1 MTEMQKPGNGV
12 KRGPA
17 AAVEVGARPGR
28 TGPAAREIDEMRRR
42 ALLAER
48 EAQSAKARL
57 DHLLSASSGVILS
70 CRAAADHGATF
81 VSPSVKSLL
90 GYEPD
95 EFLKEPKFW
104 LEAVHPEDR
113 EEVEAML
120 AYVCEVGNLVH
131 DFRMRHRD
139 GGYRWLRDELRLAVP
154 PEGRKPGEIAAYWI
168 DITESRSLEEQY
180 VHDAFHDPLTNLPNR
195 ALFEDRLRVSFARGR
210 RRKSSTFAVLYVDLD
225 RFKNVNESL
234 GHAKGDRL
242 LVAASKRLL
251 KCVRFGDTVAR
262 LGGDEFLI
270 ILEDLKDRADVE
282 ATAGR
287 IQTEIGQPYDL
298 GGETEAFASV
308 SIGIAIAHPG
318 LERPEHLVRD
328 AETAMF
334 RAKTS
339 GRACHVIFD
348 GAMRDKAVSVL
359 QLETDL
365 RRAVERNEFVIHYQ
379 PICRL
384 KDGTVA
390 AFEALIR
397 WRHPSRGL
405 ILPGHFIPQAE
416 ETGLIVPMGE
426 WVLREACRQ
435 MRTWQGAFA
444 EIPPLG
450 ISVNLSSKQLL
461 PGFTGRV
468 RDILAETGLDPA
480 SLKLEIT
487 ESSIIDDHDWA
498 TGLFAELRNMKVRV
512 LIDDFGT
519 GYSSMNYLS
528 KLSIDG
534 LKIDRSFI
542 GAMRSTGE
550 GLEIVRM
557 ILALARNLGLNVVA
571 EGVETAEQMEYLRWL
586 NGEFAQGFFFSKALD
601 AAAAERLLAARPD
614 RGRASVSRD

>member
-1 MTEMQKPGNGV
+1 MQKPGNRA
-12 KRGPA
+12 KQDPTA
-17 AAVEVGARPGR
+17 SAARPGSAH
-28 TGPAAREIDEMRRR
+28 PAVSEIDKLRRR

-48 EAQSAKARL
+48 EAFSAKARL
-57 DHLLSASSGVILS
+57 EHLLSASSGVILS
-70 CRAAADHGATF
+70 CRASADHGATF
-81 VSPSVKSLL
+81 VSRSLKTLL
-90 GYEPD
+90 GYEPK
-95 EFLKEPKFW
+95 EFLKEPRAW
-104 LEAVHPEDR
+104 LEAVHPDDR

-120 AYVCEVGNLVH
+120 AYVSEVGNLVH
-131 DFRMRHRD
+131 EFRMRHRD
-139 GGYRWLRDELRLAVP
+139 GGYRWLRNELRLAAP
-154 PEGRKPGEIAAYWI
+154 RGRRKSGEIAAYWM
-168 DITESRSLEEQY
+168 DITESKTLEEQF
-180 VHDAFHDPLTNLPNR
+180 VHDAFHDTLTNLPNR
-195 ALFEDRLRVSFARGR
+195 ALFDDRLRVSFARGR
-210 RRKSSTFAVLYVDLD
+210 RRKGATFAVLYVDLD

-242 LVAASKRLL
+242 LLGASRRLL

-270 ILEDLKDRADVE
+270 ILEDIKDRTDVE
-282 ATAGR
+282 TTAER
-287 IQTEIGQPYDL
+287 IQTEIGRPYDL

-308 SIGIAIAHPG
+308 SIGIAIAYPG

-334 RAKTS
+334 RAKAS
-339 GRACHVIFD
+339 GRACHVVFD
-348 GAMRDKAVSVL
+348 GAMRDKAVTAL

-365 RRAVERNEFVIHYQ
+365 RRAVERNEFVLYYQ

-390 AFEALIR
+390 GFEALIR

-405 ILPGHFIPQAE
+405 ILPNHFIPQAE
-416 ETGLIVPMGE
+416 ETGLIVPMGD

-435 MRTWQGAFA
+435 MRAWQDAFP
-444 EIPPLG
+444 ETPPLG
-450 ISVNLSSKQLL
+450 ISVNLSSKQIL
-461 PGFTGRV
+461 PGFADRV
-468 RDILAETGLDPA
+468 RDVLAETRIEPS
-480 SLKLEIT
+480 SLRLEIT
-487 ESSIIDDHDWA
+487 ESSIIDDPDLA
-498 TGLFAELRNMKVRV
+498 AGLFAELRNMKVRV

-542 GAMRSTGE
+542 GAMSPTGE

-571 EGVETAEQMEYLRWL
+571 EGVETVEQMEFLRWL
-586 NGEFAQGFFFSKALD
+586 NGEFAQGFFFSEPLD
-601 AAAAERLLAARPD
+601 ASAAEMYLAARAD
-614 RGRASVSRD
+614 GGRAPMPGA

>member
-1 MTEMQKPGNGV
+1 MQKPGNGP
-12 KRGPA
+12 KRDPA
-17 AAVEVGARPGR
+17 AGLEVRVR
-28 TGPAAREIDEMRRR
+28 AARAGGPPTGEVEELRRR
-42 ALLAER
+42 VLSAER

-70 CRAAADHGATF
+70 CRASADHGATF
-81 VSPSVKSLL
+81 VSRSVKSLL
-90 GYEPD
+90 GYEPG
-95 EFLKEPKFW
+95 EFLERPRTW
-104 LEAVHPEDR
+104 LDAVHPEDR

-120 AYVCEVGNLVH
+120 VYVCEVGELVH

-139 GGYRWLRDELRLAVP
+139 GGYRWLRDELRLVAP
-154 PEGRKPGEIAAYWI
+154 PDGRKPGEIAAYWI
-168 DITESRSLEEQY
+168 DITESRSLEERY

-195 ALFEDRLRVSFARGR
+195 ALFEDRLRVSFSRGR

-270 ILEDLKDRADVE
+270 ILEDIKDRADIE
-282 ATAGR
+282 STAGR
-287 IQTEIGQPYDL
+287 IQEEIGKPYDL

-308 SIGIAIAHPG
+308 SIGIAIAQPG
-318 LERPEHLVRD
+318 VERPEHLVRD

-339 GRACHVIFD
+339 GRACHVVFD
-348 GAMRDKAVSVL
+348 GSMRDKAVSAL

-365 RRAVERNEFVIHYQ
+365 RRAVERHEFVLHYQ

-384 KDGTVA
+384 KDGLVA
-390 AFEALIR
+390 GFEALIR

-405 ILPGHFIPQAE
+405 VLPCHFIPQAE
-416 ETGLIVPMGE
+416 ETGLIVPMGD
-426 WVLREACRQ
+426 WVLLEACRQ
-435 MRTWQGAFA
+435 MRTWQTAFP
-444 EIPPLG
+444 EVPPLG

-468 RDILAETGLDPA
+468 REILAETGLDPS
-480 SLKLEIT
+480 SLRLEIT
-487 ESSIIDDHDWA
+487 ESAIIDDPDWA
-498 TGLFAELRNMKVRV
+498 AGLLAELRKMKVRV

-528 KLSIDG
+528 RLSVDG

-542 GAMRSTGE
+542 GAMRPTGE

-557 ILALARNLGLNVVA
+557 IMALARNLGLSVVA

-586 NGEFAQGFFFSKALD
+586 NGEFAQGFFFSEALD
-601 AAAAERLLAARPD
+601 AAAAEGLLAAWPNQRTSLAFPK
-614 RGRASVSRD
+614 A

>member
-1 MTEMQKPGNGV
+1 MMQKPGSGA
-12 KRGPA
+12 KRDHASG
-17 AAVEVGARPGR
+17 AAVRARAGR
-28 TGPAAREIDEMRRR
+28 AGSAAREIDELRCR

-48 EAQSAKARL
+48 EALSAKTRL
-57 DHLLSASSGVILS
+57 EHLLSASSGVILS
-70 CRAAADHGATF
+70 CRASADHGAIF
-81 VSPSVKSLL
+81 VSRSVKTLL

-95 EFLKEPKFW
+95 EFLKDPRSW
-104 LEAVHPEDR
+104 LEAVHPDDR

-120 AYVCEVGNLVH
+120 AYVSEVGNLVH

-154 PEGRKPGEIAAYWI
+154 PDGRKPGEIAAYWI
-168 DITESRSLEEQY
+168 DITESKSLEEQFL
-180 VHDAFHDPLTNLPNR
+180 HDAFHDTLTNLPNR
-195 ALFEDRLRVSFARGR
+195 ALFEDRLRVAFARGR
-210 RRKSSTFAVLYVDLD
+210 RRKSSSFAVLYVDLD

-234 GHAKGDRL
+234 GHARGDWL
-242 LVAASKRLL
+242 LVAAARRLL

-262 LGGDEFLI
+262 SGGDEFII
-270 ILEDLKDRADVE
+270 ILEDIKDRADVE
-282 ATAGR
+282 STAGR

-308 SIGIAIAHPG
+308 SIGIALAHPG
-318 LERPEHLVRD
+318 LEKPEHLVRD

-334 RAKTS
+334 RAKAS
-339 GRACHVIFD
+339 GRACHVVFD
-348 GAMRDKAVSVL
+348 GAMRDKAVTAL

-365 RRAVERNEFVIHYQ
+365 RRAVERNEFVLHYQ

-390 AFEALIR
+390 GFEALIR

-405 ILPGHFIPQAE
+405 ILPGLFIPQAE

-435 MRTWQGAFA
+435 MRVWQEAFP
-444 EIPPLG
+444 ETPPLD

-461 PGFTGRV
+461 PGFAGRV
-468 RDILAETGLDPA
+468 RDVLAETGLEPS
-480 SLKLEIT
+480 SLRLEIT
-487 ESSIIDDHDWA
+487 ESAIIDDPDWA
-498 TGLFAELRNMKVRV
+498 AGLFAELRNMKVRV

-528 KLSIDG
+528 KLSVDG

-542 GAMRSTGE
+542 AAMRPTGE

-571 EGVETAEQMEYLRWL
+571 EGVETAEQMEFLRWL
-586 NGEFAQGFFFSKALD
+586 SGEFAQGFFFSEPLD
-601 AAAAERLLAARPD
+601 AAAAERFLAARAD
-614 RGRASVSRD
+614 GGRAPMPSA

>member
-1 MTEMQKPGNGV
+1 MQKPGNGA

-17 AAVEVGARPGR
+17 ADVEARVRAGR
-28 TGPAAREIDEMRRR
+28 TGPAAREIDELRRR
-42 ALLAER
+42 ALMAER

-104 LEAVHPEDR
+104 LEAVHPDDR

-242 LVAASKRLL
+242 LMAASKRLL

-270 ILEDLKDRADVE
+270 ILEDIKDRADVE
-282 ATAGR
+282 STAGR
-287 IQTEIGQPYDL
+287 IQAEIGQPYDL
-298 GGETEAFASV
+298 GGATEAFASV

-365 RRAVERNEFVIHYQ
+365 RRAVERNEFVVHYQ

-384 KDGTVA
+384 KDGSVA

-405 ILPGHFIPQAE
+405 ILPGHFISQAE

-435 MRTWQGAFA
+435 MRTWQGTFP
-444 EIPPLG
+444 ETPPLG

-468 RDILAETGLDPA
+468 RDVLAETGLDPA

-498 TGLFAELRNMKVRV
+498 AGLFAELRNMKVRV

-542 GAMRSTGE
+542 GAMRPTGE

-601 AAAAERLLAARPD
+601 AAAAERLLAARPG
-614 RGRASVSRD
+614 RSRASAPRA

>member
-1 MTEMQKPGNGV
+1 MQKPGNGA

-17 AAVEVGARPGR
+17 AEVEARVRAGR
-28 TGPAAREIDEMRRR
+28 TGPAAREIDELRRR

-210 RRKSSTFAVLYVDLD
+210 RRKNSTFAVLYVDLD

-242 LVAASKRLL
+242 LVAASRRLL

-270 ILEDLKDRADVE
+270 ILEDIKDRADVE
-282 ATAGR
+282 STAGR
-287 IQTEIGQPYDL
+287 IQAEIGQPYDL
-298 GGETEAFASV
+298 GGATEAFASV

-405 ILPGHFIPQAE
+405 ILPGHFISQAE

-435 MRTWQGAFA
+435 MRTWQGTFP
-444 EIPPLG
+444 ETPPLG

-468 RDILAETGLDPA
+468 RDVLAETGLDPA

-487 ESSIIDDHDWA
+487 ESSIIDDHDGA
-498 TGLFAELRNMKVRV
+498 AGLFAELRNMKVRV

-542 GAMRSTGE
+542 GAMRPTGE

-614 RGRASVSRD
+614 RGRASAPRA